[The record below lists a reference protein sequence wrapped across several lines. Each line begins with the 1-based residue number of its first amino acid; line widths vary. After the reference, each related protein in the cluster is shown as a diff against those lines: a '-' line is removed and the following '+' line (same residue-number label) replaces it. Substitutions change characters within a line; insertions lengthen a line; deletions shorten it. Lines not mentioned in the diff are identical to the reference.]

1 MKNVKPY
8 LEKEIQMIVN
18 DYDYSISMNKNAIMF
33 ANLLNRSQ
41 QAVLNKIVKLKD
53 RGILVFSS
61 TVPTTVSLTPS
72 QDISAESFMT
82 TVLNLALSRI
92 DKEEKQK
99 VILKLMSEI

>member
-8 LEKEIQMIVN
+8 LKEEIQMIVS
-18 DYDYSISMNKNAIMF
+18 DYNYSISMNKNAIMF
-33 ANLLNRSQ
+33 ADLLNRSQ
-41 QAVLNKIVKLKD
+41 QAILNKIVKLKD
-53 RGILVFSS
+53 RGILVFPSA
-61 TVPTTVSLTPS
+61 VPTTVSLTPS

-99 VILKLMSEI
+99 LILKLMSEI

>member
-1 MKNVKPY
+1 
-8 LEKEIQMIVN
+8 
-18 DYDYSISMNKNAIMF
+18 MF

-53 RGILVFSS
+53 RGILVFPS

-99 VILKLMSEI
+99 LILKLMSEI

>member
-61 TVPTTVSLTPS
+61 TVSTTVSLTPS

-99 VILKLMSEI
+99 LILKLMSEI